1 MRSVPLPVRVTARLD
16 SRLSRWLWLVKWLLV
31 VPHLLVLA
39 LLWLA
44 FGVLSLLAL
53 AAILINGR
61 YPRAIFEFNM
71 LADEWVLEPVA
82 RGYRYVAPQPVR
94 RSVSNFLANLRSPA
108 PMREL
113 AAWLACDA
121 SNVTGIVDGLERRG
135 LVTRRPDPADR
146 RVKHLVLTPEG
157 ERRRQLLRTHNH
169 ERASALFALPVDDLQ
184 RLRDLLARL
193 VRDRLPGRCEGNPA
207 APTP

>member
-1 MRSVPLPVRVTARLD
+1 VGKLEFLNYLESQGLATIEAVSAEPDRVVEE
-16 SRLSRWLWLVKWLLV
+16 LSD
-31 VPHLLVLA
+31 
-39 LLWLA
+39 LA
-44 FGVLSLLAL
+44 FQIVGQL
-53 AAILINGR
+53 
-61 YPRAIFEFNM
+61 RAEFNAAAAALDLPPAQAM
-71 LADEWVLEPVA
+71 A
-82 RGYRYVAPQPVR
+82 
-94 RSVSNFLANLRSPA
+94 LANLRSPA

-169 ERASALFALPVDDLQ
+169 ERASALFALPIEDLH

-193 VRDRLPGRCEGNPA
+193 VHDGHAGRCEGNPA
-207 APTP
+207 APTA